1 MVCQDRGRSC
11 QANRY
16 SSQDSTKK
24 RNIAPTKIRSTQVY
38 KLGKPN
44 ILGLF
49 HSKKAINR
57 KNLREER
64 ETKGKI
70 QTTCN
75 EIKTQKWYWGGSSGS
90 HHFRHLCH
98 PHPHCSTTAATGC
111 PRRPSQVCLA
121 MTRTQIRSRGHT
133 QNMVQT

>member
-75 EIKTQKWYWGGSSGS
+75 EIKNPEMVLGRELRFPPLPTLVPPPPSLLNHGCNRLPKAAIPGLPRHDKDTDQK
-90 HHFRHLCH
+90 
-98 PHPHCSTTAATGC
+98 
-111 PRRPSQVCLA
+111 
-121 MTRTQIRSRGHT
+121 
-133 QNMVQT
+133 